1 MFTIDSA
8 VNKNCPVLINWGKD
22 GGIYPYAFTSS
33 KDEMLACRDS
43 AWFGCFLNCS
53 PVYDVSGPDAVKLLN
68 YTCVN
73 RDFDKLKIGGSRHA
87 LMCNDKGQLLADGLI
102 IRTGEDTFR
111 TYWLAPIISFYVD
124 TLGMN
129 VTGNWV
135 FDEYFYQI
143 DGPKSL
149 QIMEKASQTDLHDIK
164 FAGRKNIKIAGT
176 DVTIVRL
183 GMSGALAYEIHGST
197 DHADVVYDAVV
208 AAGAEFGLK
217 RQGVSNYCRSHTQ
230 GGYPNQWIH
239 FWYPWRSSGEE
250 LLKYI
255 ETCPYIFEGH
265 KQYPFFGSASDNSE
279 NAFVTPFDVAW
290 EYLINYDHEFIGKT
304 ALQEIAKN
312 PPKKCVTLEW
322 NAEDVG
328 KVFATQFEG
337 TKGAATDD
345 ITSVGDGG
353 EAPFVISNVLNNGN
367 MIGMTAGRTHDYYH
381 QKMISL
387 AFIDKAY
394 AIEGNELT
402 VVWGTL
408 GTPQIEIR
416 ATVAQFPYYNE
427 EYRNE
432 TFDVEKIPH
441 PVFNK

>member
-8 VNKNCPVLINWGKD
+8 VNKNCPVLINWGESL
-22 GGIYPYAFTSS
+22 GVFPYVFTSS

-53 PVYDVSGPDAVKLLN
+53 PVYDVTGPDAVKLLN

-73 RDFDKLKIGGSRHA
+73 RDFGKLKIGGSRHA

-102 IRTGEDTFR
+102 IRTGDESFR
-111 TYWLAPIISFYVD
+111 TYWLAPVLSFYVD

-129 VTGNWV
+129 VSGEWI

-149 QIMEKASQTDLHDIK
+149 QIMEKASQTDLHDMK

-176 DVTIVRL
+176 EVTIVRL

-197 DHADVVYDAVV
+197 EHADIVYEAVV
-208 AAGAEFGLK
+208 SAGAEFGLR

-239 FWYPWRSSGEE
+239 FWYPVRTSGEQ
-250 LLKYI
+250 LLQYVEKCQYI
-255 ETCPYIFEGH
+255 IESH
-265 KQYPFFGSASDNSE
+265 KQYPFFGSASDNAE
-279 NAFVTPFDVAW
+279 NAFVTPFDVSW
-290 EYLINYDHEFIGKT
+290 EYLINYDHDFIGKT
-304 ALQEIAKN
+304 ALQKIAEA
-312 PPKKCVTLEW
+312 PSKKCVTLEW
-322 NAEDVG
+322 NAKDIG

-337 TKGAATDD
+337 TQITPTDD

-353 EAPFVISNVLNNGN
+353 EMPFVISKVLLNGA

-387 AFIDKAY
+387 AFIDKDY
-394 AIEGNELT
+394 AIEGKELII
-402 VVWGTL
+402 VWGTP
-408 GTPQIEIR
+408 GAPQVEIR

-441 PVFNK
+441 PKFD